1 MSQFRDKVAVIT
13 GAASG
18 IGLSLARALL
28 HEGARVVLADLNQ
41 PGLEAAEKL
50 LAQPGRTVS
59 VVTDVSR
66 LEQVEALAQRAQEV
80 FGSVQMLFNNAGV
93 TGGGDAWSTSP
104 LDWHWI
110 LGVNLHGVI
119 HGLQSFVPAM
129 LAQNSACYIVN
140 TASAISL
147 LGDHPSAPYQVSKH
161 AVLSLS
167 ENLRA
172 SLKGSQVQVSC
183 LIPGGVRTGLLDCQQ
198 GRPEPLVPGSVEEL
212 RWKRHRRRMSLRL
225 DLGMEPD
232 EVAGLVL
239 QALREGRFLIQTH
252 PELTPFFRQR
262 FENLLGDPVTPARPE

>member
-1 MSQFRDKVAVIT
+1 MEEFRDKVAVIT

-18 IGLSLARALL
+18 IGLSLASALL
-28 HEGARVVLADLNQ
+28 NEGARVVLADINQ

-50 LAQPGRTVS
+50 LARPGQVVS

-66 LEQVEALAQRAQEV
+66 LEQVEALARRAQEV

-93 TGGGDAWSTSP
+93 TGGADAWSTSP
-104 LDWHWI
+104 LDWQWV
-110 LGVNLHGVI
+110 LSVNLHGVI
-119 HGLQSFVPAM
+119 HGLQCFVPAM
-129 LAQNSACYIVN
+129 LAQNTACYIVN

-161 AVLSLS
+161 AVMSLS

-172 SLKGSQVQVSC
+172 SLKGSQVQVAC

-198 GRPEPLVPGSVEEL
+198 WRPEPMSPGSAEEL
-212 RWKRHRRRMSLRL
+212 HWKRHRRRMSLRL

-232 EVAGLVL
+232 EVARLVL
-239 QALREGRFLIQTH
+239 VALREGRFLIQTH

-262 FENLLGDPVTPARPE
+262 FEELLGEAARPE